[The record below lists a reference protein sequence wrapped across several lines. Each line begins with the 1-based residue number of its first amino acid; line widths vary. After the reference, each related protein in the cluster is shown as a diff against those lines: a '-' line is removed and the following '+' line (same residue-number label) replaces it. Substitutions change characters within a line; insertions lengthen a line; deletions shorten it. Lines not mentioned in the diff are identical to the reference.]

1 MPNSRRLR
9 DRFERALILENPHP
23 DLDGYLAELG
33 IEPERLPESATQ
45 DEAFVRQRL
54 TEGAHDLL
62 FKRSRFPVDDALLES
77 APHLAAVMLCCIG
90 DDSVDKEACARH
102 GVLVLN
108 DPVSNGRSVAELVLG
123 EMICLARRI
132 FDSHDA
138 GRRHLWTKD
147 ATERYELKGKTLG
160 VIGLGNIGKQVAR
173 MADAF
178 GMDVLFYDTHVVAR
192 EVGLALG
199 WRAVGSIGEAFAQ
212 SDVVSLHVSAEDRSG
227 RSNRDLITPD
237 HFAALAS
244 ERGPGSPRLF
254 LNAAR
259 GFLYEPDDLLAAVE
273 AGQVRA
279 AAVDVF
285 PEEPGSKRDPWENPY
300 APAGSIVTTP
310 HIGAATQEA
319 QPRIARFMAGSARL
333 LQQYGTVRETVYA
346 PQLTIGV
353 EAEMP
358 YWTLAIVHADARGTR
373 KAIADAIYDAGVST
387 LQSAHRDFAKYGI
400 AYDVSAM
407 DGPLPQDALDAIV
420 ESAARLTGD
429 ASAIRSVR
437 QFEVR

>member
-1 MPNSRRLR
+1 MPRRLR

-23 DLDGYLAELG
+23 DLDGFLAELG

-45 DEAFVRQRL
+45 DEAFVRERL
-54 TEGAHDLL
+54 SEGGHDLL
-62 FKRSRFPVDDALLES
+62 FKRSRFPVDESLLQS
-77 APHLAAVMLCCIG
+77 APNLAAVMLCCIG
-90 DDSVDKEACARH
+90 DDSVDKAACARH

-108 DPVSNGRSVAELVLG
+108 DPVSNGRSVAEMVFG

-160 VIGLGNIGKQVAR
+160 VVGLGNIGKQVAR

-178 GMDVLFYDTHVVAR
+178 GMDVRFYHTHVVAR
-192 EVGLALG
+192 EVGQALG
-199 WRAVGSIGEAFAQ
+199 WQPVDSLAELFAC
-212 SDVVSLHVSAEDRSG
+212 SDVVSLHVSAEDRGG
-227 RSNRDLITPD
+227 RSNQGLITPD
-237 HFAALAS
+237 LLAS
-244 ERGPGSPRLF
+244 LGSERPEGSPRLF

-259 GFLYEPDDLLAAVE
+259 GFLYDPSDLRAAVE
-273 AGQVRA
+273 AGHVRA

-285 PEEPGSKRDPWENPY
+285 PDEPGSKRDPWQNPY
-300 APAGSIVTTP
+300 AETGIVTTP

-333 LQQYGTVRETVYA
+333 LLQYGTVRETVYL
-346 PQLTIGV
+346 PQHTIGV
-353 EAEMP
+353 EADAP

-387 LQSAHRDFAKYGI
+387 LQSAHRDFPAHGI

-407 DGPLPQDALDAIV
+407 DGPLDDDALDAIAQ
-420 ESAARLTGD
+420 SAARLTGD
-429 ASAIRSVR
+429 ANAIRSVR

>member
-1 MPNSRRLR
+1 MSVRRLR
-9 DRFERALILENPHP
+9 SQFERALILENPHP
-23 DLDGYLAELG
+23 DLDGYLSELG

-54 TEGAHDLL
+54 TEGGHDLL
-62 FKRSRFPVDDALLES
+62 FKRSRFPVDEALLQS
-77 APHLAAVMLCCIG
+77 APHLAAVVLCCIG

-108 DPVSNGRSVAELVLG
+108 DPVSNGRSVAELVMG

-147 ATERYELKGKTLG
+147 ANERYELKGKTLG
-160 VIGLGNIGKQVAR
+160 IIGLGNIGKQVAR

-199 WRAVGSIGEAFAQ
+199 WRSVGSLAEAFAQ
-212 SDVVSLHVSAEDRSG
+212 SDVISLHVSAEDRSG
-227 RSNRDLITPD
+227 RSNRDLITPQ
-237 HFAALAS
+237 HLASLAS

-259 GFLYEPDDLLAAVE
+259 GFLYEPDDLVAAVE
-273 AGQVRA
+273 AGHVRA

-285 PEEPGSKRDPWENPY
+285 PLEPGSKRDAWENPY
-300 APAGSIVTTP
+300 AKEGGIVTTP

-319 QPRIARFMAGSARL
+319 QPRIARYVAGSTRL
-333 LQQYGTVRETVYA
+333 LQQYGTVRDTVYM
-346 PQLTIGV
+346 PQHTIGV
-353 EAEMP
+353 ESDAP
-358 YWTLAIVHADARGTR
+358 YWTLAVVHADARGTR
-373 KAIADAIYDAGVST
+373 KAIADTIYDAGVST
-387 LQSAHRDFAKYGI
+387 LHSAHRDFATYGI
-400 AYDVSAM
+400 AYDVSAL
-407 DGPLPQDALDAIV
+407 DAPLPDDALDAIV
-420 ESAARLTGD
+420 DTAARLTGNAD
-429 ASAIRSVR
+429 AIRSIR
-437 QFEVR
+437 QFEVT